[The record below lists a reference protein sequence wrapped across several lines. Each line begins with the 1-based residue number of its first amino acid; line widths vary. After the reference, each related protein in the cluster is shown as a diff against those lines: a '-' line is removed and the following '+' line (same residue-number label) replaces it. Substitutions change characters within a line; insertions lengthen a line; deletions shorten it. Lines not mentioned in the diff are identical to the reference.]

1 MVRSALGTLKD
12 GFSWHWFLFLRLG
25 EGVNGCDWFS
35 VAGRKSAAASGLE
48 RASNSS
54 LEIATYETPA
64 RVPAGVVSVSVTTR
78 GTVLVTFE
86 AAREPVRMLTRA
98 GCSFGAGAEEEIMA

>member
-1 MVRSALGTLKD
+1 MVRSAFGTLKD
-12 GFSWHWFLFLRLG
+12 RFGWCWFLFLRLC
-25 EGVNGCDWFS
+25 EGVNGCNLFS
-35 VAGRKSAAASGLE
+35 VARRKSAAASGLE

-54 LEIATYETPA
+54 LEIATYEIPA

-78 GTVLVTFE
+78 GVVFVAFE